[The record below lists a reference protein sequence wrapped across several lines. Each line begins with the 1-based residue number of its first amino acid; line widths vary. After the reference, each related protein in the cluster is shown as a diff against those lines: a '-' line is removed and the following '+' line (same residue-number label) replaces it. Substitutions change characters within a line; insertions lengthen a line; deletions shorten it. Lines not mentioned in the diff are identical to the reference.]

1 MNRLENFWSVLTP
14 RGKFV
19 FTFFPAL
26 LILVLI
32 NWLVPN
38 TPNYEPVCVTHEQAN
53 VLIDNLHS
61 AKNQKEIDRA
71 YNAIEAFHGGV
82 ELVSEKTGEV
92 SIQFECV
99 TTKGGNK

>member
-19 FTFFPAL
+19 FTFFPAIL
-26 LILVLI
+26 LLALVSWLI
-32 NWLVPN
+32 PN
-38 TPNYEPVCVTHEQAN
+38 QQPYEPVCITHEQAD

-71 YNAIEAFHGGV
+71 YRAIEAFNGGM
-82 ELVSEKTGEV
+82 ELLDKTTGEV
-92 SIQFECV
+92 SIQFECI
-99 TTKGGNK
+99 TTKEGK